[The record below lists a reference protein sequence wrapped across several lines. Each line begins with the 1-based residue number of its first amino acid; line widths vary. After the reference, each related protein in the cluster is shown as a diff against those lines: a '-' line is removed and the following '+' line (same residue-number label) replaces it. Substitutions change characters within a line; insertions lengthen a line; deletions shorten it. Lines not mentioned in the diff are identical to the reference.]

1 MKQTNKPKNP
11 KNTIKQNNNKA
22 TTKQQQK
29 FTNKIFDLI
38 KNKS

>member
-1 MKQTNKPKNP
+1 MKQTNKQKNP
-11 KNTIKQNNNKA
+11 QNTIKQNKNKT

>member
-11 KNTIKQNNNKA
+11 KNTIKQNNNK

-38 KNKS
+38 KNKL